1 MRPQSHP
8 KPTPRLPQSQV
19 EARGKPSRSQ
29 RAAREQG
36 GIEYRAS
43 CPADGFV
50 HMFHNFNGVTLQFA
64 TGMRIIGV
72 SSAWKGGRLLPFG
85 PSPNLRRKPK
95 DRTGE
100 FQELAGV
107 SAPHEPTAKLEIELT
122 TPHLTVR
129 EGVSRVIACLAAL
142 EKERLAS
149 TFGPGHRV
157 CPQQAQAPVEEARAA
172 MQALAGVRGPEPA
185 ARL

>member
-1 MRPQSHP
+1 MLATP
-8 KPTPRLPQSQV
+8 KLPQSQV
-19 EARGKPSRSQ
+19 KARCKPSRSQ

-36 GIEYRAS
+36 GIEYRES
-43 CPADGFV
+43 CPADGFM
-50 HMFHNFNGVTLQFA
+50 HIFPKFTGFPGQFA
-64 TGMRIIGV
+64 TGMRIFGV

-129 EGVSRVIACLAAL
+129 EGVPQVIACLAAL
-142 EKERLAS
+142 
-149 TFGPGHRV
+149 
-157 CPQQAQAPVEEARAA
+157 
-172 MQALAGVRGPEPA
+172 
-185 ARL
+185 